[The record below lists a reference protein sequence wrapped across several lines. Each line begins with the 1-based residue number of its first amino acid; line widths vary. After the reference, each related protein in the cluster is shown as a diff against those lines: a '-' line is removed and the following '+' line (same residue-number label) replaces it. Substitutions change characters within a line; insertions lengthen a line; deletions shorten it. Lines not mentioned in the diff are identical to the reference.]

1 MDTMSQTNSLRSP
14 DNNGATEIPLY
25 NITRLSYTKALSL
38 QLELHDKVVAAELPG
53 ALILLEHDPV
63 ITKGVKTGPANV
75 LVSPQA
81 LESQGIELVDTDR
94 GGDVT
99 YHGPGQLVGYPIL
112 PIRKMGG
119 DLHAYLRQIE
129 QCIIDVLA
137 GFGLDARRD
146 EVAGVWISSHKVC
159 SIGVAIRKWVAY
171 HGFALNVDPN
181 MDHFRL
187 INPCGLASDQ
197 LTSLKELLGYA
208 PPMDEVRAACAKA
221 FEHNFGI
228 KLIDAG
234 AGT

>member
-1 MDTMSQTNSLRSP
+1 MDAISKTNSSRSL
-14 DNNGATEIPLY
+14 DSNGAPAIPLY
-25 NITRLSYTKALSL
+25 NISRISYTKALKL
-38 QLELHDKVVAAELPG
+38 QLELHDKVVSGELPG

-63 ITKGVKTGPANV
+63 ITKGVKTGAGNV
-75 LVSPQA
+75 LVSSQI
-81 LESQGIELVDTDR
+81 LESQGIDLVDTDR

-99 YHGPGQLVGYPIL
+99 YHGPGQLVGYPVF

-137 GFGLDARRD
+137 GFGLDARRNGI
-146 EVAGVWISSHKVC
+146 AGVWVGSHKIC

-171 HGFALNVDPN
+171 HGFALNVAPN

-197 LTSLKELLGYA
+197 LTSLKQLLGTA
-208 PPMDEVRAACAKA
+208 PPMDEVRSACALA
-221 FEHNFGI
+221 FERNFGI
-228 KLIDAG
+228 NLIDMG